1 MYTLILMVSVLRT
14 LYARATYFLS
24 TYEEV
29 DNADD
34 EEDAIEKDIA
44 SSLFTP
50 QKLWKAFGDGPLEG
64 LKRWYALIE
73 SHLRCEF
80 DYSVKEVPCLC
91 GLYGLDNAVFEEAA
105 VASNDWKQL
114 ENRRNGNRNGNAH
127 ERNGT
132 ESDRG
137 VADREGSVLQCDTP
151 KSDPTTTTA
160 ETPNTLDAF
169 LRETGMSLEMHTAL
183 VKACDDYVLLLM
195 QNAKFGVQATLRRFR
210 VDPRVYVKSF
220 VLRDASDWFARH
232 QIFNTSKEGTIAEVH
247 AFLTRCC
254 KHRKLRLLVAHRGE
268 DAQMFPLDH
277 QQQHHTWPHRDS
289 DTDGNSS
296 VLSGLTAP
304 RSRLPSSIF
313 GSEPVDS
320 DVLPEAFYLQ
330 SMMFVDPW
338 EVEAEGNVHRYMH
351 HSLHVE
357 LGWDRLSPICSE
369 TCDSIVESV
378 FKDPDLISMWKNTGG
393 EGWLV
398 TAITQYRLDG
408 LHSYRTLYQHKRR
421 GLSDKEEPRIP
432 FLVEIYSRSQR
443 NAMFQEAGLP
453 HRFVGVVTVE
463 LFEAKDLIA
472 CSWLGN
478 WSDPYVFLELAHYGD
493 KPRETAEEWSLQTY
507 RSQVGEGGVNPR
519 WKATENKFMF
529 RFAIPTHDKHTANPS
544 RELWNADS
552 TEQNRASMEA
562 LEKLLPSVFSGPP
575 AMLQCTVYQK
585 NKYPAT
591 LYICPAL
598 ALDDAN

>member
-1 MYTLILMVSVLRT
+1 MVSVLRT

-29 DNADD
+29 VNADE
-34 EEDAIEKDIA
+34 EEDALEKDIA

-50 QKLWKAFGDGPLEG
+50 QKLWKAFGEGPLEG

-105 VASNDWKQL
+105 VANSNWKEL
-114 ENRRNGNRNGNAH
+114 ENRGNTNEHDNTH
-127 ERNGT
+127 DNKGT
-132 ESDRG
+132 ESDR
-137 VADREGSVLQCDTP
+137 
-151 KSDPTTTTA
+151 
-160 ETPNTLDAF
+160 
-169 LRETGMSLEMHTAL
+169 
-183 VKACDDYVLLLM
+183 
-195 QNAKFGVQATLRRFR
+195 
-210 VDPRVYVKSF
+210 
-220 VLRDASDWFARH
+220 
-232 QIFNTSKEGTIAEVH
+232 
-247 AFLTRCC
+247 
-254 KHRKLRLLVAHRGE
+254 
-268 DAQMFPLDH
+268 
-277 QQQHHTWPHRDS
+277 
-289 DTDGNSS
+289 
-296 VLSGLTAP
+296 
-304 RSRLPSSIF
+304 
-313 GSEPVDS
+313 
-320 DVLPEAFYLQ
+320 
-330 SMMFVDPW
+330 
-338 EVEAEGNVHRYMH
+338 
-351 HSLHVE
+351 
-357 LGWDRLSPICSE
+357 
-369 TCDSIVESV
+369 
-378 FKDPDLISMWKNTGG
+378 GG

-421 GLSDKEEPRIP
+421 GLSDREEPRIP

-453 HRFVGVVTVE
+453 HRFVGVITVE

-472 CSWLGN
+472 CSWIGH
-478 WSDPYVFLELAHYGD
+478 WSDPYVFLELAHSGD

-529 RFAIPTHDKHTANPS
+529 RFAIPTHDKHTSNAS
-544 RELWNADS
+544 REVHFGNGGSSVGRSDVRAIRAAAQLWNADS

-562 LEKLLPSVFSGPP
+562 LEKLLPSVFDGPP

-585 NKYPAT
+585 NKVLNHQLMGRAKVS
-591 LYICPAL
+591 
-598 ALDDAN
+598 LDSLTSGNPMDCWLQLEDTPSGSLHLRISLSFQLMCSSMGSTV